1 MGGWQSG
8 RMNFDPSSAV
18 SGVRRWFQRRALA
31 FKLMGVAVLGRV
43 LFIPL
48 GMVRS
53 TLNERYARQAE
64 AVGAITQTWGGAQRV
79 AGPVLVVPYTHLI
92 SVMETRL
99 IDGRRQEVSVD
110 REQRGEAVFLP
121 ERLAVD
127 GTVTPSMRRRGI
139 YETPVYAARLEISG
153 RFAAPGFDFVALREV
168 RPQWEQARVCFV
180 ISDLRGT
187 QGDLVVSGKFSKKT
201 DHGSW

>member
-1 MGGWQSG
+1 M
-8 RMNFDPSSAV
+8 
-18 SGVRRWFQRRALA
+18 
-31 FKLMGVAVLGRV
+31 LGLL

-127 GTVTPSMRRRGI
+127 GTVT
-139 YETPVYAARLEISG
+139 RL
-153 RFAAPGFDFVALREV
+153 V
-168 RPQWEQARVCFV
+168 
-180 ISDLRGT
+180 
-187 QGDLVVSGKFSKKT
+187 
-201 DHGSW
+201 